1 MDSTRREFL
10 RSSAVAGS
18 MIGLGAIGH
27 MAMAEADKSQA
38 PSNESM
44 KKKTM
49 LILGGTGF
57 LGPHLV
63 ESAKKAGYTITL
75 FNRGKSGPDLFPELE
90 TLIGDR
96 EKKELDALKN
106 RKWDVCIDTW
116 SFGPNVIE
124 DATAILK
131 DTVEHYTFISTISV
145 YSDNSIVNMDESGPL
160 ATIPE
165 GEEDIY
171 QWKYYG
177 PLKVLDEQAAE
188 KAFPGKTLVI
198 RPGLIVGPR
207 DRSDRFTY
215 WPVRIERGGEVL
227 APGNPSDPVQY
238 IDVRDLSNFTIKAID
253 ERLTGPFNATGPV
266 NPTTIAELLYGCKA
280 VTGGDA
286 TFTWVPAEFLEEHG
300 VRAWMDLPVWVPPVG
315 ESAGFSTINCQRAIA
330 AGMTTRPLAETVE
343 DTLEWWHALSENARH
358 GLAPDTQWNVR
369 EEGKAPRRAGLPA
382 AKEREVLEKWHARE
396 SE

>member
-1 MDSTRREFL
+1 MPGTRREFL
-10 RSSAVAGS
+10 QTTASAAS
-18 MIGLGAIGH
+18 IIGLGGVAR
-27 MAMAEADKSQA
+27 MAAAQTKVASKLAMTPSGRKSL
-38 PSNESM
+38 
-44 KKKTM
+44 

-63 ESAKKAGYTITL
+63 ESALASGYEITL
-75 FNRGKSGPDLFPELE
+75 FNRGKSGPDMFLELE

-96 EKKELDALKN
+96 EKGEIDALKN
-106 RKWDVCIDTW
+106 RTWDVAIDTW

-131 DTVEHYTFISTISV
+131 DNVEHYTFISTISV

-160 ATIPE
+160 ARIPE
-165 GEEDIY
+165 GETNIY
-171 QWKYYG
+171 QWQYYG

-188 KAFPGKTLVI
+188 TAFSGRTLVI

-227 APGNPSDPVQY
+227 APGSPSDPVQI
-238 IDVRDLSNFTIKAID
+238 IDVRDLAEFTIHAID
-253 ERLTGPFNATGPV
+253 ARLTGPFNATGPV
-266 NPTTIAELLYGCKA
+266 HPMTIAEMLHGCKA

-286 TFTWVPAEFLEEHG
+286 TFTWVSAEFLEQEG

-315 ESAGFSTINCQRAIA
+315 ETAGFSTINCRKAID
-330 AGMTTRPLAETVE
+330 AGMKTRPLAETVK
-343 DTLEWWHALSENARH
+343 DTLTWWKTLSENARN
-358 GLAPDTQWNVR
+358 GLAPATQWDVR
-369 EEGKAPRRAGLPA
+369 EEGKSPRRAGLPA
-382 AKEREVLEKWHARE
+382 SREREVLEKWRAR
-396 SE
+396 

>member
-1 MDSTRREFL
+1 
-10 RSSAVAGS
+10 
-18 MIGLGAIGH
+18 
-27 MAMAEADKSQA
+27 
-38 PSNESM
+38 M

-63 ESAKKAGYTITL
+63 ESAQRAGYEITL
-75 FNRGKSGPDLFPELE
+75 FNRGKSGPDMFPELE

-96 EKKELDALKN
+96 EKKELNALKD
-106 RKWDVCIDTW
+106 RKWDVVIDTW

-131 DTVEHYTFISTISV
+131 GNVQHYTFISTISV

-207 DRSDRFTY
+207 DRTDRFTY
-215 WPVRIERGGEVL
+215 WPVRVERGGEVL
-227 APGNPSDPVQY
+227 CPGNPNDPVQF
-238 IDVRDLSNFTIKAID
+238 IDVRDLAKFTIHAID
-253 ERLTGPFNATGPV
+253 ERLTGPFNATGP
-266 NPTTIAELLYGCKA
+266 NSRMSIAEMVYGCKA

-286 TFTWVPAEFLEEHG
+286 TFTWVNAEFIKQEG
-300 VRAWMDLPVWVPPVG
+300 VRAWMDLPVWVPAAG
-315 ESAGFSTINCQRAIA
+315 EMAGFATVNCQKAIK
-330 AGMTTRPLAETVE
+330 AGLTTRPLADTVE
-343 DTLEWWHALSENARH
+343 ATLEWWNTLSDNARN
-358 GLAPDTQWNVR
+358 GLAPETEWDVR
-369 EEGKAPRRAGLPA
+369 ESAKAPRRAGMTA
-382 AKEREVLEKWHARE
+382 ARERAALEKWHAQEFRK
-396 SE
+396 